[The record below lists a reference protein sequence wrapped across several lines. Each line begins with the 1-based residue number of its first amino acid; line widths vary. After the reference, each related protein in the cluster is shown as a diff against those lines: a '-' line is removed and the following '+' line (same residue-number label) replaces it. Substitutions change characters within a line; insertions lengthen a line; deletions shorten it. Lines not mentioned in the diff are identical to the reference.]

1 MIIRVHG
8 REGTVWNGTNPR
20 LLPSEARDIPLALT
34 SRAGGPVAVK
44 ATNPGEPMIPQA
56 QQFLLYIDII
66 DPDPAILP
74 GNLAQVKLYLRPET
88 VAQWSWRTVN
98 DIFELGLFW
107 W

>member
-1 MIIRVHG
+1 
-8 REGTVWNGTNPR
+8 
-20 LLPSEARDIPLALT
+20 
-34 SRAGGPVAVK
+34 
-44 ATNPGEPMIPQA
+44 MIPQA